1 MSDHY
6 EAADNFNDTRT
17 RMAPFIGFLILALQ
31 QGVIFAWEWS
41 STSTGALVQIA
52 IWLLFATIMLLLL
65 LSGGGWFLS
74 HKARKLAND
83 EPSRANRDRAIR
95 IGFVVSVITC
105 FLVVAISPF
114 EPLPAQRAAHI
125 ISSMGL
131 GTAFLALGMTERTAH
146 G

>member
-1 MSDHY
+1 MNHHH
-6 EAADNFNDTRT
+6 EAADKLNDTRT
-17 RMAPFIGFLILALQ
+17 RMAPCIGFLILALQ

-41 STSTGALVQIA
+41 STSTGDLVQMA
-52 IWLLFATIMLLLL
+52 IWLLFAIIMLLLL

-74 HKARKLAND
+74 EKTRKLAND
-83 EPSRANRDRAIR
+83 EPSRANRDRAIG